1 MVTSIGLKGKEIYC
15 TEDEKTTVILHA
27 AGSLSASL
35 SELAQAFT
43 QEYGIRVRLEF
54 DHSGLIRER
63 LLNDEYSDIFAS
75 ADMGNP
81 LFLAKTHKSSPVV
94 NFINNRMCAIVHQDA
109 ALRAIAKP
117 GLKVTSDNLLE
128 LLLDPKIKLGTS
140 TPHQDPSGDYAQEIF
155 QKAEQIRSGSFEIL
169 NRKALHLLG
178 QRDSPVPK
186 GKNKFAYFMTETK
199 QADIF
204 LSYCTGAK
212 LALKAEP
219 SLQIVKLPKQ
229 LVVTA
234 NYGMTLMNNVSSGG
248 VLLAMYI
255 LSPIGQEILAK
266 YGFDSSWLLND
277 SV

>member
-15 TEDEKTTVILHA
+15 TGDDKTTVILHA

-63 LLNDEYSDIFAS
+63 LLNGEYSDIFAS

-81 LFLAKTHKSSPVV
+81 LFLAKVHRSSPVV
-94 NFINNRMCAIVHQDA
+94 NFIRNRMCAI
-109 ALRAIAKP
+109 AKP
-117 GLKVTSDNLLE
+117 NLKVNSDNLLD
-128 LLLDPKIKLGTS
+128 LMLDSKIKLGTS
-140 TPHQDPSGDYAQEIF
+140 TPHQDPSGDYAQQIF

-169 NRKALHLLG
+169 SQKALHLLG
-178 QRDSPVPK
+178 KRDSPVPK
-186 GKNKFAYFMTETK
+186 GKNKFAYFINETH

-219 SLQIVKLPKQ
+219 SLQIIELPKD

-234 NYGMTLMNNVSSGG
+234 NYGMTLMNNASSAGMM
-248 VLLAMYI
+248 LATYI
-255 LSPIGQEILAK
+255 LSLNGQKILAK
-266 YGFDSSWLLND
+266 YGFDSSW
-277 SV
+277 S